1 MPREHDSRL
10 AAESD
15 RTGYRVV
22 APRHSG
28 WGARPKADRLR
39 GMLANPTSRLR
50 GFLIGLYACVFV
62 QAEAAALQPIPSDS
76 LQLQDVVSIAVRNR
90 AELTAANARAEA
102 LASRPAIVGALEDP
116 MISPSIDHYPFDMP
130 SDEEEMGEGGGGRRY
145 DWSIGVEQRFPLS
158 GVRGHRRDAA
168 RADAQRA
175 KALADDTRLDIVLD
189 AQKSFFMLLERRRM
203 RTVLAEQEA
212 LADQLIRASSA
223 RYSSGTGSQA
233 DVLRAEVE
241 AARVHGAQQALA
253 AQTRAAEAMLNASM
267 GRASAEPIPELVHMP
282 IRDVPFNVSAA
293 VERALLRRPELVAG
307 EAEIERAKAEVE
319 VMRSMYKPMAT
330 VRLGRAS
337 TMAEGP
343 GAMVMIGISVPI
355 WRERLRAGVAEAR
368 AMQRMADSDLMAMRL
383 MVEGEA
389 VSARESVEAARVQYS
404 VFEEEILPRARA
416 ASESALAVYS
426 SGQGTLISVVES
438 ARALW
443 EVQAE
448 QVMAEAALG
457 EAWAR
462 LHRATGGFE
471 ERGP

>member
-1 MPREHDSRL
+1 MLAGSATLFRTLLATVCACLFAQAGL
-10 AAESD
+10 AASEPTFSD
-15 RTGYRVV
+15 
-22 APRHSG
+22 AL
-28 WGARPKADRLR
+28 RL
-39 GMLANPTSRLR
+39 
-50 GFLIGLYACVFV
+50 
-62 QAEAAALQPIPSDS
+62 D
-76 LQLQDVVSIAVRNR
+76 DVIRIAVRSR
-90 AELTAANARAEA
+90 AEVTAANARAEA

-130 SDEEEMGEGGGGRRY
+130 RDEEMGEGGGGQRY
-145 DWSIGVEQRFPLS
+145 DWSVSVEQRFPLS
-158 GVRGHRRDAA
+158 GVRGHRRNAA

-175 KALADDTRLDIVLD
+175 KALADNTQLDIVLE
-189 AQKSFFMLLERRRM
+189 AQRSFFMLLERRRM

-241 AARVHGAQQALA
+241 AARVRGAQQALA

-267 GRASAEPIPELVHMP
+267 GRAPSEPIPELVHVP
-282 IRDVPFNVSAA
+282 SRDAPFTAPAA

-307 EAEIERAKAEVE
+307 EAEIARAKAEVE

-330 VRLGRAS
+330 VRVGRAS

-368 AMQRMADSDLMAMRL
+368 AMQRMADSDLSAMRL

-389 VSARESVEAARVQYS
+389 VSARESVEAARVQYT
-404 VFEEEILPRARA
+404 VLEGEILPRARA

-462 LHRATGGFE
+462 LHRATGSAQEG
-471 ERGP
+471 RQ